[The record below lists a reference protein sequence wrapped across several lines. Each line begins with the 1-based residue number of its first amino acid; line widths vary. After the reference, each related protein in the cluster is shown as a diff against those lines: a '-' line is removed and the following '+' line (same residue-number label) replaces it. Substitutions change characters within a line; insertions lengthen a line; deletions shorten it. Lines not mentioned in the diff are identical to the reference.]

1 MNISNY
7 IESLDLQ
14 IEETYRVDCPL
25 CNGNNTFTAT
35 KTHENILYNCYKAG
49 CSIQGYSSYRYT
61 VKDALNKNK
70 KLHFTPETLKTFGN
84 VLVHMVGTFNSNFKE
99 ELQNKMTKPDE
110 KVNLK

>member
-1 MNISNY
+1 MKFRQSKEDGSCDLIFSDEE
-7 IESLDLQ
+7 IES
-14 IEETYRVDCPL
+14 
-25 CNGNNTFTAT
+25 
-35 KTHENILYNCYKAG
+35 
-49 CSIQGYSSYRYT
+49 
-61 VKDALNKNK
+61 LNKNK